1 MRLEFISF
9 AMHEKS
15 MLLFTFSIF
24 LLTPISQAEAAN
36 NPNLSVSAE
45 NSKFNNYFSGSMV
58 IEVVIRDSDI
68 SDTNKGLGEPDVSI
82 NGKDLR
88 MVQATDG
95 NWYAYFANVDK
106 AKIADS
112 TVGLAG
118 EGLDFGVFCGRDT
131 VALGISLSQTDGVAV
146 PRSGGLNGFTN
157 GDVSFS
163 SCTGTLTDSEN
174 LNNVVRQPK
183 SINTNSPT
191 GDGQIGLDSLAW
203 PLIQLY
209 SFDNVIIKYNPG
221 GGLQQVDLTYDKI
234 PNISLEIDQEKY
246 PQNSEVFVTIND
258 IQLNQDPTDEDS
270 WTFNIDSPISVFYQ
284 AFDSNGQDAANGGA
298 GLVNLRPFLSALGFE
313 DNGILT
319 IDLGNIME
327 LKTNSEQPDDSVN
340 NGAGKTFSEIVTL
353 VEEEPYSGLFDSGDF
368 GHQSTIGILNDA
380 PRGKTGIIDYNNRPI
395 SVLTGFTTAG
405 VSLNEPTL
413 TVGDGFSLLRPGTEV
428 PIILTDP
435 DQNINSGAD
444 DDLDVFKDFSLI
456 PTFEIGNPIT
466 LENSNDVQFFSE
478 STDNLATDGDGA
490 NSSVAP
496 DIKSKRLFIDT
507 STVENGEFEKISLN
521 LGISASELNKIL
533 IDTSISNTFG
543 TNWINFDLRS
553 FANDLGINDFSDTS
567 ITLSFESLGNDSIRI
582 VDPGELS
589 PKRFV
594 QLDDSDVKEISSKSG
609 SVFVV
614 INFDSSNDSTGVG
627 NIPNETNTQPIVLDF
642 FSFGLVNNNDIDN
655 SIYRFELEETSEN
668 SSVFAGTLEI
678 AITNQ
683 LNILDPDFIQTIRT
697 IDDKI
702 KAIVTNRLVNEE
714 GVSINYS
721 DLDAVGVVT
730 TTSAK
735 SDFNTNSGTVSL
747 DSVSYRFGQPV
758 TFTLRD
764 TDLNLKS
771 DTIESYTVIND
782 PSSPNVDT
790 VGNDGIIL
798 LEILIKD
805 VRYKRCTINGVE
817 FGGLGSTGFTL
828 IETGPRTGVFEGV
841 FKIPSQICDK
851 SGTRLISTAGG
862 SLDAKYNDARDDFGE
877 PNIFSLLR
885 NNQPNQYSTFPELN
899 QREIILPL
907 QGSIENIEL
916 SGNMPNHRVGIPLAV
931 ILVHPDGVTQNFSAS
946 LTNDGNYRAEFSIN
960 ENSLTGVYKIH
971 LSHNDIAVGAVS
983 FTVLHQSVPDWI
995 KNNAKW
1001 WSIDTISDSEFVDG
1015 LEELIDKGIIK
1026 IPSTESSL
1034 SGTII
1039 PEWIKTTAQWWS
1051 NNDIS
1056 DDDFLFAV
1064 EYLIKIGIIRI

>member
-1 MRLEFISF
+1 MR
-9 AMHEKS
+9 EKS
-15 MLLFTFSIF
+15 ILLFTFSI
-24 LLTPISQAEAAN
+24 LLLIPISQAEAAH

-45 NSKFNNYFSGSMV
+45 NSKFNNYFEGSMV

-68 SDTNKGLGEPDVSI
+68 SDTNEGKGEPDVTI
-82 NGKDLR
+82 NGKKIR

-146 PRSGGLNGFTN
+146 PRSGGLSGFTN
-157 GDVSFS
+157 GGVSFS
-163 SCTGTLTDSEN
+163 SCTGTLTASEN
-174 LNNVVRQPK
+174 INNVVRQPK

-191 GDGQIGLDSLAW
+191 GDGQIGLDPLAW

-209 SFDNVIIKYNPG
+209 SFNDVTIKYNPG
-221 GGLQQVDLTYDKI
+221 GALQQVDLTYDKI
-234 PNISLEIDQEKY
+234 PNISLELDREKY
-246 PQNSEVFVTIND
+246 PDNSEVFVTIND

-270 WTFNIDSPISVFYQ
+270 WTFNTDSPIAVFYQ

-298 GLVNLRPFLSALGFE
+298 GLVNLNPFLPVLGFKN
-313 DNGILT
+313 NGQLS

-327 LKTNSEQPDDSVN
+327 LKTNREQPDDSVN
-340 NGAGKTFSEIVTL
+340 NGAGETFSDIVTL
-353 VEEEPYSGLFDSGDF
+353 VEEGPYSGLLDSGDF
-368 GHQSTIGILNDA
+368 SHLSTIGILKDA
-380 PRGKTGIIDYNNRPI
+380 PRGETGIIDYNDTPI
-395 SVLTGFTTAG
+395 SVLTGFTTAS
-405 VSLNEPTL
+405 VSLDEPTL

-428 PIILTDP
+428 SIVLTDP
-435 DQNINSGAD
+435 DQNFNSGAD
-444 DDLDVFKDFSLI
+444 DDLDVFQDFSLI
-456 PTFEIGNPIT
+456 PTFKIGNPIT
-466 LENSNDVQFFSE
+466 LENSINVQFFSE

-490 NSSVAP
+490 ISSVEP
-496 DIKSKRLFIDT
+496 DRKSKRLFIDT
-507 STVENGEFEKISLN
+507 STVANGPFEKISLN
-521 LGISASELNKIL
+521 LGISAAELNKIL

-543 TNWINFDLRS
+543 TNWLNFDLRS
-553 FANDLGINDFSDTS
+553 FAKDLEVNDFSDTS
-567 ITLSFESLGNDSIRI
+567 ITLSFESLGNESIRI
-582 VDPGELS
+582 VDPGEMS
-589 PKRFV
+589 SNGFV

-627 NIPNETNTQPIVLDF
+627 NISNEDNTQPIIIDF
-642 FSFGLVNNNDIDN
+642 FSFGLVDIGNQDINN
-655 SIYRFELEETSEN
+655 SIYRFELEETSQN
-668 SSVFAGTLEI
+668 SSVFAGTLEV

-702 KAIVTNRLVNEE
+702 KAIATNRLVDEE
-714 GVSINYS
+714 GISINYS

-730 TTSAK
+730 TTSSK

-764 TDLNLKS
+764 SDLNLKS
-771 DTIESYTVIND
+771 DTIESYTVIDD
-782 PSSPNVDT
+782 PNSLNVDT
-790 VGNDGIIL
+790 VGKDGIIL

-805 VRYKRCTINGVE
+805 IRYKRCTINGVE
-817 FGGLGSTGFTL
+817 FGGLASTGFTL
-828 IETGPRTGVFEGV
+828 IETGPRTGIFEGV
-841 FKIPSQICDK
+841 FKMPSQICNK
-851 SGTRLISTAGG
+851 SGTKLISTAGG
-862 SLDAKYNDARDDFGE
+862 SLDAKYFDARDAFGE
-877 PNIFSLLR
+877 PNIISLSS
-885 NNQPNQYSTFPELN
+885 NKQQTQYSTFPELN

-907 QGSIENIEL
+907 KGSIENIEL
-916 SGNMPNHRVGIPLAV
+916 SGNIPNHKVGIPLAM
-931 ILVHPDGVTQNFSAS
+931 ILVHPDGITKNFSAS
-946 LTNDGNYRAEFSIN
+946 LTNNGSYKGIFSIN

-971 LSHNDIAVGAVS
+971 LSHNSIDVGAVS
-983 FTVLHQSVPDWI
+983 FTVLHPSVPDWV

-1001 WSIDTISDSEFVDG
+1001 WSIDAIPDSEFVDG
-1015 LEELIDKGIIK
+1015 LEELIDKGVIK
-1026 IPSTESSL
+1026 IPSTAPSL
-1034 SGTII
+1034 SGTNI
-1039 PEWIKTTAQWWS
+1039 PGWIKITAQWWS

-1056 DDDFLFAV
+1056 DDDFLFAI
-1064 EYLIKIGIIRI
+1064 EYLVKIGVIRI